1 MVMKKKF
8 TEGLTF
14 DDILLVPQYSDVL
27 PRECDTKTKFSRH
40 IQLNIPLVSAAM
52 DTVTESKMAIALA
65 QEGGIGVIHKNL
77 GIEEQKAEV
86 IKVKR
91 AESGMIINPITVTED
106 MPIRVAKDLMETNG
120 ISGVVVVNSE
130 KRLVGLLTNRDII
143 FEENLNKKVREVMR
157 HSGLITAPEGTTLE
171 QAKKILKRHKIE
183 KLPIIDKSGRLKGLI
198 TIKDIIKKMEHPN
211 AIFDRAGRLRCAA
224 AVGIEKRTLDRVAAL
239 VEAEIDAVVVDVA
252 HAHSKS
258 VLATIREIRKRY
270 PELELIAGNVATAE
284 AASALVKLDV
294 DAIKVGI
301 GPGSICTTRVI
312 AGIGVP
318 QVTAIME
325 CARVTASRNIPI
337 IADGGIRYSGDIV
350 KALACGAASVMIG
363 NLFAGTEESPGETIL
378 LEGRRYKEY
387 RAMGSLSAMR
397 RGSADRYFQQEAKKL
412 VPEGVEGRVPYRG
425 TVKDVLF
432 QLVGGL
438 KSGMGYCGARDI
450 KTLQKKARF
459 IKMSPAGLKESHPH
473 DITITKEAPNY
484 EIRGF

>member
-1 MVMKKKF
+1 MKKKF

-91 AESGMIINPITVTED
+91 AESGMILNPITVTED

-337 IADGGIRYSGDIV
+337 IADGGIRYSGDI
-350 KALACGAASVMIG
+350 
-363 NLFAGTEESPGETIL
+363 
-378 LEGRRYKEY
+378 
-387 RAMGSLSAMR
+387 
-397 RGSADRYFQQEAKKL
+397 
-412 VPEGVEGRVPYRG
+412 
-425 TVKDVLF
+425 
-432 QLVGGL
+432 
-438 KSGMGYCGARDI
+438 
-450 KTLQKKARF
+450 
-459 IKMSPAGLKESHPH
+459 
-473 DITITKEAPNY
+473 
-484 EIRGF
+484 

>member
-1 MVMKKKF
+1 MRRRF

-40 IQLNIPLVSAAM
+40 IQLNIPLISAAM
-52 DTVTESKMAIALA
+52 DTVTESRMAIALA

-77 GIEEQKAEV
+77 PIEEQKQEV

-91 AESGMIINPITVTED
+91 AESWMIQNPITVTPD
-106 MPIRVAKDLMETNG
+106 TQIRVAKELMERNG
-120 ISGVVVVNSE
+120 ISGVVVVDND
-130 KRLVGLLTNRDII
+130 KKLVGLLTNRDII
-143 FEENLNKKVREVMR
+143 FEENLNRRVREVMR
-157 HSGLITAPEGTTLE
+157 HSGLVTAPEGTTLE

-183 KLPIIDKSGRLKGLI
+183 KLPIIDKSGKLKGLI

-224 AVGIEKRTLDRVAAL
+224 AVGIEKKTIDRVSAL
-239 VEAEIDAVVVDVA
+239 VEAEVDAVVVDVA
-252 HAHSKS
+252 HAHSQS
-258 VLATIREIRKRY
+258 VLTTIRDIRKRF
-270 PELELIAGNVATAE
+270 PELELVAGNVATAE
-284 AASALVKLDV
+284 AASALVRLDV
-294 DAIKVGI
+294 DGIKVGI

-318 QVTAIME
+318 QVTAILE
-325 CARVTASRNIPI
+325 CARITAKRNIPL

-350 KALACGAASVMIG
+350 KALACGASSVMIG

-450 KTLQKKARF
+450 KALKKVRF
-459 IKMSPAGLKESHPH
+459 IRMSPAGLRESHPH